1 MRRLADG
8 RRCSRVNEFFWVR
21 GSMGVRIAGYRNKM
35 HKYTIYN
42 IFATRHGYLVVQYK
56 MCNQQ

>member
-1 MRRLADG
+1 
-8 RRCSRVNEFFWVR
+8 
-21 GSMGVRIAGYRNKM
+21 MGVRIAGYRNKM